1 MIRDQ
6 ISLAGV
12 YHYTMALAY
21 LIGGAAILVYAIL
34 PRLELSSAQALFP
47 PVIGLLLAG
56 LLSILYATIGRGLG
70 RLSNGARMGAIFLA
84 LLGSV
89 AGAFAVMGSIS
100 SAIQAQA
107 PDWLPV
113 AVTAVASLSAYFL
126 TTAIDLLLLLFLLN
140 GRVRELFYNLEAPPL
155 TAPPIQPSRRK
166 DAAKPREV
174 AEVNLSSSRP

>member
-1 MIRDQ
+1 MKTDDRMIRDQ
-6 ISLAGV
+6 ISLAEA

-34 PRLELSSAQALFP
+34 PRLGLSPAQALFP

-56 LLSILYATIGRGLG
+56 LLSFLYGAIGRGLG
-70 RLSNGARMGAIFLA
+70 RLSNGARRGAIFLA

-89 AGAFAVMGSIS
+89 GGALAVMGSIS

-113 AVTAVASLSAYFL
+113 AVTAIASLSAYFL
-126 TTAIDLLLLLFLLN
+126 TTAIDLLLLFLLN
-140 GRVRELFYNLEAPPL
+140 GRVRELFYGLEAAPL
-155 TAPPIQPSRRK
+155 AALQIQPSRRR
-166 DAAKPREV
+166 DGAKPRVV
-174 AEVNLSSSRP
+174 AEVK